1 MKKQN
6 DTFLTTYKALE
17 KELTDM
23 GLSIKDYEDRLVND
37 GNTDAADKLRL
48 CRMIR
53 NYLSHHADGDELVT
67 VNNNLSAFI
76 KGLIIIINNTKLKA
90 KDSYVPVSR
99 SKRLIRKPE
108 SVREYGIEHEKINLE
123 ITESASL
130 NEKHSL
136 LDNMSKFIEKGIKFS
151 LDDFGSGESNLN
163 YIIDMPVSIIKFD
176 KDMTDAYFKS
186 EKAKIVMDSAINM
199 IHKLGL
205 KTVVEGVETK
215 EQFDAML
222 KIQTD
227 YIQGYYFSKPLDVN
241 DFVEYVLT
249 SETKK

>member
-1 MKKQN
+1 MSLHINERIYMKKQN

-67 VNNNLSAFI
+67 VNNKLSAFI
-76 KGLIIIINNTKLKA
+76 KGLIIMINNTKLKA

-108 SVREYGIEHEKINLE
+108 SVR
-123 ITESASL
+123 
-130 NEKHSL
+130 
-136 LDNMSKFIEKGIKFS
+136 D
-151 LDDFGSGESNLN
+151 
-163 YIIDMPVSIIKFD
+163 IIDEFNKHPKENILYVISGDNKLLGQINSTDVLGVLYSISRLSDLKKTPADSLIKKANVVTVD
-176 KDMTDAYFKS
+176 KDTVLSDI
-186 EKAKIVMDSAINM
+186 KADYVIVMKNKDEI
-199 IHKLGL
+199 LG
-205 KTVVEGVETK
+205 ETSCL
-215 EQFDAML
+215 QQAV
-222 KIQTD
+222 Q
-227 YIQGYYFSKPLDVN
+227 V
-241 DFVEYVLT
+241 
-249 SETKK
+249 

>member
-108 SVREYGIEHEKINLE
+108 SVR
-123 ITESASL
+123 
-130 NEKHSL
+130 
-136 LDNMSKFIEKGIKFS
+136 D
-151 LDDFGSGESNLN
+151 
-163 YIIDMPVSIIKFD
+163 IIDEFNKHPKENILYVISGDNKLLGQINSTDVLGVLYSISRLSDLKKTPADNLIKKANVVTVD
-176 KDMTDAYFKS
+176 KDTVLSDI
-186 EKAKIVMDSAINM
+186 KADYCIVMKNKNEI
-199 IHKLGL
+199 LG
-205 KTVVEGVETK
+205 ETSCL
-215 EQFDAML
+215 QQAV
-222 KIQTD
+222 Q
-227 YIQGYYFSKPLDVN
+227 V
-241 DFVEYVLT
+241 
-249 SETKK
+249 

>member
-76 KGLIIIINNTKLKA
+76 KGLIIMINNTKLKA

-108 SVREYGIEHEKINLE
+108 SVR
-123 ITESASL
+123 
-130 NEKHSL
+130 
-136 LDNMSKFIEKGIKFS
+136 D
-151 LDDFGSGESNLN
+151 
-163 YIIDMPVSIIKFD
+163 IIDEFNKHPKENILYVISGDNKLLGQINSTDVLGVLYSISRLSDLKKTPADKLIKKANVVTVD
-176 KDMTDAYFKS
+176 KDTVLSDI
-186 EKAKIVMDSAINM
+186 KADYCIVMKNKNEI
-199 IHKLGL
+199 LGEKCL
-205 KTVVEGVETK
+205 C
-215 EQFDAML
+215 
-222 KIQTD
+222 
-227 YIQGYYFSKPLDVN
+227 
-241 DFVEYVLT
+241 
-249 SETKK
+249 

>member
-6 DTFLTTYKALE
+6 DIFLTTYKALE

-76 KGLIIIINNTKLKA
+76 KGLIIMINNTKLKA

-108 SVREYGIEHEKINLE
+108 SVR
-123 ITESASL
+123 
-130 NEKHSL
+130 
-136 LDNMSKFIEKGIKFS
+136 D
-151 LDDFGSGESNLN
+151 
-163 YIIDMPVSIIKFD
+163 IIDEFNKHPKENILYVISGDNKLLGQINSTDVLGVLYSISRLSDLKKTPADNLIKKANVVTVD
-176 KDMTDAYFKS
+176 KDTVLSDI
-186 EKAKIVMDSAINM
+186 KADYCIVMKNKDEI
-199 IHKLGL
+199 LG
-205 KTVVEGVETK
+205 ETSCL
-215 EQFDAML
+215 QQAV
-222 KIQTD
+222 Q
-227 YIQGYYFSKPLDVN
+227 V
-241 DFVEYVLT
+241 
-249 SETKK
+249 

>member
-76 KGLIIIINNTKLKA
+76 KGLIIMINNTKLKA

-108 SVREYGIEHEKINLE
+108 SVR
-123 ITESASL
+123 
-130 NEKHSL
+130 
-136 LDNMSKFIEKGIKFS
+136 D
-151 LDDFGSGESNLN
+151 
-163 YIIDMPVSIIKFD
+163 IIDEFNKHPKENILYVISGDNKLLGQINSTDVLAVIYSISRLSDLKKIPADNLIKKANVVTVD
-176 KDMTDAYFKS
+176 KDTVLSDI
-186 EKAKIVMDSAINM
+186 KADYVIVMKNKDEI
-199 IHKLGL
+199 LG
-205 KTVVEGVETK
+205 ETSCL
-215 EQFDAML
+215 Q
-222 KIQTD
+222 Q
-227 YIQGYYFSKPLDVN
+227 DVQ
-241 DFVEYVLT
+241 V
-249 SETKK
+249 

>member
-76 KGLIIIINNTKLKA
+76 KGLIIMINNTKLKA

-108 SVREYGIEHEKINLE
+108 SVR
-123 ITESASL
+123 
-130 NEKHSL
+130 
-136 LDNMSKFIEKGIKFS
+136 D
-151 LDDFGSGESNLN
+151 
-163 YIIDMPVSIIKFD
+163 IIDEFNKHPKENILYVISGDNKLLGQINSTDVLGVLYSISRLSDLKKTPADNLIKKANVVTVD
-176 KDMTDAYFKS
+176 KDTVLSDI
-186 EKAKIVMDSAINM
+186 KADYCIVMKNKDEI
-199 IHKLGL
+199 LG
-205 KTVVEGVETK
+205 ETSCL
-215 EQFDAML
+215 QQAV
-222 KIQTD
+222 Q
-227 YIQGYYFSKPLDVN
+227 V
-241 DFVEYVLT
+241 
-249 SETKK
+249 

>member
-67 VNNNLSAFI
+67 VNNKLSAFI
-76 KGLIIIINNTKLKA
+76 KGLIIMINNTKLKA

-108 SVREYGIEHEKINLE
+108 SVR
-123 ITESASL
+123 
-130 NEKHSL
+130 
-136 LDNMSKFIEKGIKFS
+136 D
-151 LDDFGSGESNLN
+151 
-163 YIIDMPVSIIKFD
+163 IIDEFNKHPKENILYVISCDNKLLGQINSTDVLTVLYSISRLSDLKKTPADNLPWKKTNVVTVD
-176 KDMTDAYFKS
+176 KDTVLSDI
-186 EKAKIVMDSAINM
+186 KADYCIVMKNKNEI
-199 IHKLGL
+199 LG
-205 KTVVEGVETK
+205 ETSCL
-215 EQFDAML
+215 QQAV
-222 KIQTD
+222 Q
-227 YIQGYYFSKPLDVN
+227 V
-241 DFVEYVLT
+241 
-249 SETKK
+249 